1 MVNKPA
7 TKRKRLSVEAR
18 RRQLEGVGVELIA
31 DRAWSTL
38 TMADIAAA
46 ADVSKP
52 LLYHYFSTKHDLYIA
67 AVRAAA
73 DQLSE
78 ITRPDPTLPGR
89 AGTRQAL
96 AAHVD
101 FVEAHSLHYCTLL
114 NGAVS
119 GDPEVREIIDASH
132 DETVRRILGNLG
144 TTEPSPTL
152 RIALR
157 GWIGFLDAACVE
169 WLTDPAIT
177 KAQLVE
183 LLAASLPGSIRLAK
197 NIDRQAQEHPHD

>member
-1 MVNKPA
+1 MVNKPSRR
-7 TKRKRLSVEAR
+7 RKRLSVEAR
-18 RRQLEGVGVELIA
+18 RQQLEGVGVELIA

-67 AVRAAA
+67 AVRSAAE
-73 DQLSE
+73 QLRE
-78 ITRPDPTLPGR
+78 ITRADPALPAR

-96 AAHVD
+96 TAHVD
-101 FVEAHSLHYCTLL
+101 FVEAHSLHYRTLL
-114 NGAVS
+114 SGAVS
-119 GDPEVREIIDASH
+119 GDPDVRAIIDESH
-132 DETVRRILGNLG
+132 DETIRRILGNLG

-157 GWIGFLDAACVE
+157 GWVGFLDAACVE
-169 WLTDPAIT
+169 WLEDPAIT
-177 KAQLVE
+177 KSQLVD

-197 NIDRQAQEHPHD
+197 NIDRQTQEQSA

>member
-1 MVNKPA
+1 MVNKSPM
-7 TKRKRLSVEAR
+7 KRKRLSVDAR
-18 RRQLEGVGVELIA
+18 RRQLEAVGVELIA
-31 DRAWSTL
+31 DSAWSTL

-52 LLYHYFSTKHDLYIA
+52 LLYHYFSTKHDMYIA
-67 AVRAAA
+67 AVRASAEH
-73 DQLSE
+73 LSE
-78 ITRPDPTLPGR
+78 ITRSDPTLPAR

-96 AAHVD
+96 TAHVD
-101 FVEAHSLHYCTLL
+101 FVEAHSLHYRTLL

-119 GDPEVREIIDASH
+119 GDPDIRAIIDESH
-132 DETVRRILGNLG
+132 DETIRRILGNLG

-169 WLTDPAIT
+169 WLEDPAIT
-177 KAQLVE
+177 KSQLVD

-197 NIDRQAQEHPHD
+197 NIDRQTQEHSA